1 MAIQKQGTVGG
12 GSDFDVVLKEYY
24 EGPVRE
30 HLNNSI
36 PILKYV
42 EKSKRKWSGRR
53 VVFPIHLR
61 RNHGVGA
68 RSETGT
74 LPTAGRQ
81 EYVESKIKSKFMYGR
96 IELTGVVI
104 AASQGDKGS
113 FASALRTEV
122 EGLRRDLRVDM
133 NRQVWGVNWKPVGAS
148 DADPAGVADYR
159 GKTGIIAVGTNSD
172 QGSAATLSVDG
183 TLQAHTD
190 AASNEQHDVGTRY
203 LKKGMTV
210 VIGNVSADDATPAG
224 GFTPVKGAISVLSV
238 EGRTTVKFAT
248 ASTGVTE
255 NVALLKNSAIVLGN
269 TTDTAENSYDNEIT
283 GLSFMVDDSDDDLQ
297 EVDTGTNPEWSA
309 NVLSNS
315 GTNRPL
321 SLELMQLAIDTTD
334 EVAGSEPN
342 LIMGHHSIRR
352 EYINLLTNDV
362 RYSPEQ
368 LRGGFQKLT
377 YAGGTNPMP
386 IEFDR
391 MAPYNK
397 LFFLNTKDI
406 KLYVMKDW
414 AWADRDGST
423 FSRKSNSDSWEAF
436 MCWYGN
442 MGLERRFSQTLLSDI
457 EVSNLIF

>member
-1 MAIQKQGTVGG
+1 VATQKQGTVAG

-42 EKSKRKWSGRR
+42 EKSKRKWNGRR
-53 VVFPIHLR
+53 VVFPVHLR

-68 RSETGT
+68 RGETGT

-81 EYVESKIKSKFMYGR
+81 EYVESRIKSKFLYGR

-122 EGLRRDLRVDM
+122 EGMRRDLRVDM
-133 NRQVWGVNWKPVGAS
+133 NRQVWGNSLSGA
-148 DADPAGVADYR
+148 A
-159 GKTGIIAVGTNSD
+159 GKTAILAQIKDSD
-172 QGSAATLSVDG
+172 VAIDTVAGSDVEVTVDNPG
-183 TLQAHTD
+183 
-190 AASNEQHDVGTRY
+190 SRY
-203 LKKGMTV
+203 LKKGMLLNAGTTGDLIAAVKPIKVTKVNSTTSINVQRQASSGTV
-210 VIGNVSADDATPAG
+210 DLDNDDFLVRGDENGNSFD
-224 GFTPVKGAISVLSV
+224 S
-238 EGRTTVKFAT
+238 
-248 ASTGVTE
+248 
-255 NVALLKNSAIVLGN
+255 
-269 TTDTAENSYDNEIT
+269 EIT
-283 GLSFMVDDSDDDLQ
+283 GLGFMVSDSDDDLQ
-297 EVDTGTNPEWSA
+297 EVDTGDNPEWKA

-334 EVAGSEPN
+334 EVAGAEPN
-342 LIMGHHSIRR
+342 LVMGHHSIRR
-352 EYINLLTNDV
+352 EYINLLTSDV

-368 LRGGFQKLT
+368 LKGGFQKLT

-397 LFFLNTKDI
+397 LFFLNTNDI
-406 KLYVMKDW
+406 KLYTMKDW
-414 AWADRDGST
+414 AWADRDGSS

-442 MGLERRFSQTLLSDI
+442 MGLERRFSQTLLDDI

>member
-1 MAIQKQGTVGG
+1 MATQKQGTVAG

-42 EKSKRKWSGRR
+42 EKSKRKWNGRR
-53 VVFPIHLR
+53 VVFPVHLR

-68 RSETGT
+68 RGETGT

-81 EYVESKIKSKFMYGR
+81 EYVESRIKSKFLYGR

-122 EGLRRDLRVDM
+122 EGMRRDLRVDM
-133 NRQVWGVNWKPVGAS
+133 NRQVWGNSLSGA
-148 DADPAGVADYR
+148 A
-159 GKTGIIAVGTNSD
+159 GKTAILAQIKDSD
-172 QGSAATLSVDG
+172 VAIDTVAGSDVEVTVDNPG
-183 TLQAHTD
+183 
-190 AASNEQHDVGTRY
+190 SRY
-203 LKKGMTV
+203 LKKGMLLNAGTTGDLIAAVKPIKVTKVNSTTSINVQRQASSGTV
-210 VIGNVSADDATPAG
+210 DLDNDDFLVRGDENGNSFD
-224 GFTPVKGAISVLSV
+224 S
-238 EGRTTVKFAT
+238 
-248 ASTGVTE
+248 
-255 NVALLKNSAIVLGN
+255 
-269 TTDTAENSYDNEIT
+269 EIT
-283 GLSFMVDDSDDDLQ
+283 GLGFMVSDSDDDLQ
-297 EVDTGTNPEWSA
+297 EVDTGDNPEWKA

-334 EVAGSEPN
+334 EVAGAEPN
-342 LIMGHHSIRR
+342 LVMGHHSIRR
-352 EYINLLTNDV
+352 EYINLLTSDV

-368 LRGGFQKLT
+368 LKGGFQKLT

-397 LFFLNTKDI
+397 LFFLNTNDI
-406 KLYVMKDW
+406 KLYTMKDW
-414 AWADRDGST
+414 AWADRDGSS

-442 MGLERRFSQTLLSDI
+442 MGLERRFSQTLLDDI

>member
-1 MAIQKQGTVGG
+1 MAIQKQGTVNG

-42 EKSKRKWSGRR
+42 EKSKRKWNGRR
-53 VVFPIHLR
+53 VVFPVHLR

-74 LPTAGRQ
+74 LPAAGRQ
-81 EYVESKIKSKFMYGR
+81 EYAECRINSKFMYGR

-122 EGLRRDLRVDM
+122 EGLRRDLRVDF
-133 NRQVWGVNWKPVGAS
+133 NRQVWGNPVASAGGVAAGNDTLSNNTGVIAQLNGNPDSLADGAS
-148 DADPAGVADYR
+148 QSF
-159 GKTGIIAVGTNSD
+159 TF
-172 QGSAATLSVDG
+172 DG
-183 TLQAHTD
+183 P
-190 AASNEQHDVGTRY
+190 GTRY
-203 LKKGMTV
+203 IKAGQSLSFGTMTGTNQGTV
-210 VIGNVSADDATPAG
+210 DTAAAARTLTVTSVDTTTTAT
-224 GFTPVKGAISVLSV
+224 
-238 EGRTTVKFAT
+238 
-248 ASTGVTE
+248 
-255 NVALLKNSAIVLGN
+255 LKNSSGGAIDLADNDVCVLG
-269 TTDTAENSYDNEIT
+269 DSGDNSFNKEIT
-283 GLSFMVDDSDDDLQ
+283 GLSFMVDDADDNLQ
-297 EVDTGTNPEWSA
+297 ELDTGNFPEWKAS
-309 NVLSNS
+309 VLDNS
-315 GTNRPL
+315 GNGNRPL

-334 EVAGSEPN
+334 EVAGSEPD

-352 EYINLLTNDV
+352 EYINLLTSDV

-368 LRGGFQKLT
+368 LKGGFQKLT

-406 KLYVMKDW
+406 KMYTMKDW

-423 FSRKSNSDSWEAF
+423 FSRKLNSDSWEAF

-442 MGLERRFSQTLLSDI
+442 MGLERRFSQTLLADI

>member
-1 MAIQKQGTVGG
+1 MAIQKQGTVAG

-42 EKSKRKWSGRR
+42 EKSKRKWNGRR
-53 VVFPIHLR
+53 VLFPVHLR

-68 RSETGT
+68 RGETGT

-81 EYVESKIKSKFMYGR
+81 EYVESKINSKFMYGR

-133 NRQVWGVNWKPVGAS
+133 NRQVWGNPIADTGGGKLNTGLLAQVNSEPAS
-148 DADPAGVADYR
+148 
-159 GKTGIIAVGTNSD
+159 T
-172 QGSAATLSVDG
+172 AAQAEVSVTFD
-183 TLQAHTD
+183 
-190 AASNEQHDVGTRY
+190 NPGTRY
-203 LKKGMTV
+203 LKAGMV
-210 VIGNVSADDATPAG
+210 LNVGTATGLGTGDLATG
-224 GFTPVKGAISVLSV
+224 GAKRMEVSSITS
-238 EGRTTVKFAT
+238 TTVA
-248 ASTGVTE
+248 V
-255 NVALLKNSAIVLGN
+255 LKNINASGGAAIDIAN
-269 TTDTAENSYDNEIT
+269 NEIAVRGDANDNSFNKEVS
-283 GLSFMVDDSDDDLQ
+283 GLSFMLSADDDDFQ
-297 EVDTGTNPEWSA
+297 TVDTGDNPEWAA
-309 NVLSNS
+309 NVLDNS
-315 GTNRPL
+315 AVNRPL

-334 EVAGSEPN
+334 EVAGAEPN

-352 EYINLLTNDV
+352 EYINLLTSDV

-406 KLYVMKDW
+406 KMYVMKDW

-423 FSRKSNSDSWEAF
+423 FSRKLNSDSWEAF
-436 MCWYGN
+436 MVWYGN